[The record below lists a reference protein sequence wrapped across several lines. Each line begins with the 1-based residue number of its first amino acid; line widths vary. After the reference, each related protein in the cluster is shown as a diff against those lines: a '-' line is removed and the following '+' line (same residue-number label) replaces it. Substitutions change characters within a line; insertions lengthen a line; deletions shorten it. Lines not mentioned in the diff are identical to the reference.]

1 MMAKQISV
9 FLENK
14 AGRLAR
20 VTRVLGEA
28 GINIRALSIADTS
41 DFGILRIIV
50 NDPESA
56 YRILKEGGFTVSETD
71 VIAVRVPDTPGG
83 LAGVLEATSAAN
95 LNIEYLYAFIGSS
108 GKDALVIFKV
118 EDVEQAAATF
128 TAAGIEFLDD
138 QSLYNF
144 S

>member
-1 MMAKQISV
+1 MAKQLSV

-50 NDPESA
+50 NDPQKA
-56 YRILKEGGFTVSETD
+56 YTILKDAGFTVSETE
-71 VIAVRVPDTPGG
+71 VIAVRVQDTPGG
-83 LAGVLEATSAAN
+83 LAAVLEQMSNAS
-95 LNIEYLYAFIGSS
+95 LNIEYMYAFLGTSEN
-108 GKDALVIFKV
+108 DALVIFKI
-118 EDVEQAAATF
+118 EDNKKARVAFKENGIQVIEEQ
-128 TAAGIEFLDD
+128 E
-138 QSLYNF
+138 LYRL
-144 S
+144 

>member
-1 MMAKQISV
+1 MAKQISV

-14 AGRLAR
+14 AGRLAN

-41 DFGILRIIV
+41 DFGILRLIV
-50 NDPESA
+50 NDPNKA
-56 YRILKEGGFTVSETD
+56 YRILKDGGFTVSETD

-83 LAGVLEATSAAN
+83 LAGILEQTAESN
-95 LNIEYLYAFIGSS
+95 LNIEYLYAFIGSN

-118 EDVEQAAATF
+118 EDWEQATDSF
-128 TAAGIEFLDD
+128 IKKGIGFLEDEE
-138 QSLYNF
+138 LYNF